1 MTAADILNICLL
13 LSAAMLSLALC
24 LTTLRIILGPTLAD
38 RVVGLDM
45 LVALAI
51 CLITIQSIRTG
62 NAFGLDIAM
71 ALAIAG
77 FLATVAFARYIL
89 VRKGEND
96 KSPSD
101 PPSQAHHA
109 RKRGCGHDVR
119 HPDAPHSRAGALRFV
134 LCSGRSPRSGA
145 AAQPLCPHARRIQGG
160 HCGGRPHS
168 SGFCARRT

>member
-1 MTAADILNICLL
+1 MTAADILNISLL
-13 LSAAMLSLALC
+13 LSAGMLSLALC

-89 VRKGEND
+89 VRKSGNGT
-96 KSPSD
+96 SPAD
-101 PPSQAHHA
+101 PPPQTKAAPRPKKTRVMMA
-109 RKRGCGHDVR
+109 RN
-119 HPDAPHSRAGALRFV
+119 AEEI
-134 LCSGRSPRSGA
+134 SGA
-145 AAQPLCPHARRIQGG
+145 TGTKARRM
-160 HCGGRPHS
+160 RPAPTVPALDAA
-168 SGFCARRT
+168 CMRA